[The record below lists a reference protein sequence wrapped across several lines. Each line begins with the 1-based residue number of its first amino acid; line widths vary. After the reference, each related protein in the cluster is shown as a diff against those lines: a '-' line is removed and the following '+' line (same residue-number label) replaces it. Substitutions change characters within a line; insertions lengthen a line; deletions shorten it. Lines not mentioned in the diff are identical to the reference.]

1 VLLLRPLRRMR
12 NPSPNLPTTNPR
24 EIQRSPILSLR
35 HPNRS
40 QLHLQEVK
48 RLQVL
53 VLVQDPVLVRDQ
65 EAVVRLIREADLV
78 QDLEVVPVL
87 AVVPVPV
94 LVRDLEAALALD
106 PVVVQ
111 EVDLEVDRAL
121 EVARVPAPLREP
133 MVPERQQELVQL
145 RRDLDP
151 AVALDLVPVRA
162 VVRDLEAALVLAA
175 VPAPAA
181 APEVALDLDPVRA
194 LEVVPALEVVLAR
207 DREVPALVLTPVK
220 FGGLEFKRFVRY

>member
-1 VLLLRPLRRMR
+1 
-12 NPSPNLPTTNPR
+12 
-24 EIQRSPILSLR
+24 
-35 HPNRS
+35 
-40 QLHLQEVK
+40 VK

-87 AVVPVPV
+87 AVVPV

-121 EVARVPAPLREP
+121 EVARVLAPLREP

-145 RRDLDP
+145 RRDLDPAVDP

-181 APEVALDLDPVRA
+181 APEVALDPVRA

>member
-40 QLHLQEVK
+40 QLHLLQEVK

-87 AVVPVPV
+87 AVVPV

-121 EVARVPAPLREP
+121 EVARVLAPLREP

-181 APEVALDLDPVRA
+181 APEVALDPVRA

>member
-1 VLLLRPLRRMR
+1 
-12 NPSPNLPTTNPR
+12 
-24 EIQRSPILSLR
+24 
-35 HPNRS
+35 
-40 QLHLQEVK
+40 VK

-87 AVVPVPV
+87 AVVPV

-121 EVARVPAPLREP
+121 EVARVLAPLREP

-145 RRDLDP
+145 RRDLDPAVDP

-220 FGGLEFKRFVRY
+220 FGGLEFKRFCTLLT